1 MWGFPRPGIEPVSPT
16 LAGELF
22 TTEPPGKPHPPS
34 SYFIVMWLFSY
45 LDWETNLDE
54 PDFYLPLCQWHKL
67 IFLPQLASIHS
78 TSSSE
83 DTALPIIVFWI
94 VSLTS
99 SKARKAELI
108 NFHAFPP
115 TLEGSA
121 LGLPWLV
128 GDDGVLWKPGDWPAH
143 AFIYL
148 LIPQLFLF
156 FFFTFLFLNFILL
169 FFKTKNILCWGIAD

>member
-1 MWGFPRPGIEPVSPT
+1 MWDLPRLGIEPVSPT

-34 SYFIVMWLFSY
+34 SYCIFMWLFSY
-45 LDWETNLDE
+45 LDWEMNLDE
-54 PDFYLPLCQWHKL
+54 PDFYLPLCQWHQL

-99 SKARKAELI
+99 SKATKAELI
-108 NFHAFPP
+108 NLYISPYPRGFSTGLTVAYGRWWGFVETWGLACLCICLFTHP
-115 TLEGSA
+115 TAIS
-121 LGLPWLV
+121 
-128 GDDGVLWKPGDWPAH
+128 
-143 AFIYL
+143 
-148 LIPQLFLF
+148 F
-156 FFFTFLFLNFILL
+156 FFFFHIPIFKFYFIIFLRPKTF
-169 FFKTKNILCWGIAD
+169 CVGV